1 MQGKTRCP
9 RLVLGGKRGV
19 LNAASVPSSSSV
31 CVKSLQLCLTLC
43 DPWTVPYW
51 APLSM
56 GFSKQEYWSRSLF
69 PPPWGLPD
77 SGIELTSLMSPA
89 LAGGSLPPASPGK
102 PQELYQSF

>member
-1 MQGKTRCP
+1 MCAKF
-9 RLVLGGKRGV
+9 
-19 LNAASVPSSSSV
+19 
-31 CVKSLQLCLTLC
+31 LQLCLTLC

-89 LAGGSLPPASPGK
+89 LAGGSLPLVLPEK
-102 PQELYQSF
+102 PMKQKE